1 MADNKHI
8 GSNFDD
14 FLQEEGLLEEASG
27 VALKRVVAWQL
38 TQAMKAQRIS
48 KSEMAER
55 MRTSRSQLDRI
66 LGEGGGMTI
75 ETMGRAMDA
84 LGLRLRLD
92 LVREPVKR
100 PGRSRR
106 ERAPTR
112 KQLPRAQ
119 KGMEV

>member
-1 MADNKHI
+1 VADNKHI

-38 TQAMKAQRIS
+38 TQAMKAQRVS

-75 ETMGRAMDA
+75 ETLGRAMDA

-92 LVREPVKR
+92 LVREPVKH

-106 ERAPTR
+106 EPAPAR
-112 KQLPRAQ
+112 KTLSRQASRGA
-119 KGMEV
+119 

>member
-38 TQAMKAQRIS
+38 TQAMKAQRVS

-106 ERAPTR
+106 EPASTR

-119 KGMEV
+119 

>member
-1 MADNKHI
+1 MAENKHF

-38 TQAMKAQRIS
+38 TQAMKAQRVS

-92 LVREPVKR
+92 LVREPAKR

-106 ERAPTR
+106 DPVPTQE
-112 KQLPRAQ
+112 KLPRQARLD
-119 KGMEV
+119 KV